1 MVIIGF
7 TMFTN
12 CKKEVKSEI
21 SKTKMEHKK
30 KEVVYQV
37 FTRLF
42 GNTNPTNK
50 PWGTIEE
57 NGLES
62 LQILQKKH

>member
-62 LQILQKKH
+62 LRILQKKH